1 MNLITRSDL
10 LWCLSPNWIKRWRI
24 RPLIRELNRRID
36 LRNRAYP
43 NATAIPLL
51 LDELA
56 TQDSDSLDRCWAKF
70 TDELRFS
77 DQTQDWEH
85 IIEANAVRAEHKR
98 RLEEAEAQAEHMI
111 HTAAVRGD
119 INDYTAI
126 LDVSRPNPTY
136 DTKEM
141 K

>member
-24 RPLIRELNRRID
+24 RPLIHELNRRNA

-43 NATAIPLL
+43 NATPILL
-51 LDELA
+51 VLDQLR
-56 TQDSDSLDRCWAKF
+56 TQDSDSLDRCWEKF
-70 TDELRFS
+70 NQALAWPDDTS
-77 DQTQDWEH
+77 SWQKK
-85 IIEANAVRAEHKR
+85 IEENAVRAERKR
-98 RLEEAEAQAEHMI
+98 QLEEAEAETEHVI
-111 HTAAVRGD
+111 SAARLDGH
-119 INDYTAI
+119 INDYTRI
-126 LDVSRPNPTY
+126 LDITRPNPTF